1 MRYMGLPNVSA
12 CKCLEHNPS
21 LSAFKSESKVSPSQ
35 PVLFQGPSG
44 GEEGDG
50 STPVDIP
57 AASSGSVPARWPAH
71 FSGIAF
77 ICLPAEP
84 RCFCSRGPGC
94 TLGMCLWPQVSPVSE
109 FPVTL
114 TYKIACKVAAL
125 AVPASQGGVNV
136 DLGRAASHIPDWL
149 SGCRR
154 PSRGALPSPEGAGQS
169 LLVD

>member
-1 MRYMGLPNVSA
+1 MRYMGLPNVYG
-12 CKCLEHNPS
+12 CKCLEHNPR

-50 STPVDIP
+50 SKPLDIP

-84 RCFCSRGPGC
+84 PVLLLPGSRMYSRYVPLAAGVPDVRGPRYAY
-94 TLGMCLWPQVSPVSE
+94 L
-109 FPVTL
+109 
-114 TYKIACKVAAL
+114 
-125 AVPASQGGVNV
+125 
-136 DLGRAASHIPDWL
+136 
-149 SGCRR
+149 
-154 PSRGALPSPEGAGQS
+154 
-169 LLVD
+169 